1 MGDSLVCFCTL
12 YPTKMIHRDPQRTR
26 TDAELISV
34 LERADIT
41 SSDGVADPVAEAKFG
56 LESVV
61 NDEGMPIFFPL

>member
-1 MGDSLVCFCTL
+1 
-12 YPTKMIHRDPQRTR
+12 MIHRDPQRTR